1 MTQEWRLIRC
11 QDGTQRL
18 VQDDGAVTAWLHRV
32 ETGKTQPNHTL
43 HGPII
48 GVARVVIAHTDLV
61 TYGLPGSPALP
72 LKPQGASPLPASDTV
87 SVMREYLGPSAPPP
101 LL

>member
-1 MTQEWRLIRC
+1 M
-11 QDGTQRL
+11 
-18 VQDDGAVTAWLHRV
+18 QDDGAVTAWLHRV
-32 ETGKTQPNHTL
+32 DAGQTRPNHAV

-72 LKPQGASPLPASDTV
+72 PKPQGAPPALPASDTV
-87 SVMREYLGPSAPPP
+87 SVMREYLVPSAPPP